1 MGITEQGLARK
12 QADLLARQLN
22 LQRAQMGLPPRATD
36 LPKFTQRRLAQA
48 ELIAHQNLPHAAIAA
63 RLELRGRRA
72 RIVDQECAKICAA
85 NRAACPHP
93 PA

>member
-1 MGITEQGLARK
+1 
-12 QADLLARQLN
+12 
-22 LQRAQMGLPPRATD
+22 
-36 LPKFTQRRLAQA
+36 
-48 ELIAHQNLPHAAIAA
+48 
-63 RLELRGRRA
+63 LRGRRA

>member
-1 MGITEQGLARK
+1 MVSRRTH
-12 QADLLARQLN
+12 LLFQQVN
-22 LQRAQMGLPPRATD
+22 LQRAQMGLPPRATG

-48 ELIAHQNLPHAAIAA
+48 ELIAHQNFSHAAIVA
-63 RLELRGRRA
+63 RLELFGRER

-85 NRAACPHP
+85 NRATCPHP